1 MKTETAT
8 ARIERPAEDVWA
20 LLGEFAGLETW
31 LPGVEACVVDS
42 DLRRVDTMGMTIEE
56 RLVERNDAAR
66 VITYSI
72 VSGAPVD
79 THEATI
85 TVVPVGAGSCD
96 VTWSVSTDPDDA
108 AGFMRDVYQGA
119 LDSVKAKLEV

>member
-8 ARIERPAEDVWA
+8 ARIDRPAEEVWG
-20 LLGEFAGLETW
+20 LLGEFGGLETW
-31 LPGVEACVVDS
+31 LPGVEACVVDG
-42 DLRRVDTMGMTIEE
+42 DVRRVDTMGMTIEE
-56 RLVERNDAAR
+56 RLVDRNEAAR

-96 VTWSVSTDPDDA
+96 VTWSVSTNPHDA

-119 LDSVKAKLEV
+119 LDSVKAQLEA